1 MSDDEQ
7 PLGERLP
14 ARRGAAAPRSPRKGR
29 ASSQLPAAEGKKG
42 TAGAAATA
50 SESPAAQPKGAA
62 GAAAQVTRRQ
72 GGEKKPLAQRPQQRH
87 QRDQQWQPG
96 KALGRRPKR
105 AAERTG
111 PTGPPTPEPAL
122 PPSAVAPRGDALG
135 RKEPTA
141 AAPVRRASRQPA
153 VTYADDSAS
162 GPDDD
167 ASPELQPSFSS
178 DGAAAARRRRGGG
191 SGRQPARRRPAE
203 ASAGAIS
210 AGAASAGS
218 GGKSAPAAPPACDAG
233 GSGGADLGPHRR
245 CYWLE
250 GRPDPA
256 THPLTAKQVRATHN
270 PSPLPNPIDSITLD
284 CSFPVHPPPA
294 CTQRAPVHSTVVSSD
309 VTSQSQL
316 PTPLMTASLTL
327 QSLHSLTV
335 DKGAIAGQGWDKHSR
350 TGIDG
355 IICRWGPP
363 KIAQWLS
370 FHGLSKYA
378 PKFADFTGKVR
389 TGERP

>member
-1 MSDDEQ
+1 MSDDER

-29 ASSQLPAAEGKKG
+29 ASSQLPAAAGKEG

-62 GAAAQVTRRQ
+62 GAAAQVMRRQ
-72 GGEKKPLAQRPQQRH
+72 GGEKKPLAQRH
-87 QRDQQWQPG
+87 QRDQQRQPG
-96 KALGRRPKR
+96 RALDRQPNR
-105 AAERTG
+105 AAERAG
-111 PTGPPTPEPAL
+111 PAGPPTPEPAL

-153 VTYADDSAS
+153 VTYADDRAS
-162 GPDDD
+162 SPDED

-178 DGAAAARRRRGGG
+178 DSAAAARRRGGG

-203 ASAGAIS
+203 ASASATS

-218 GGKSAPAAPPACDAG
+218 GGKSAPAASPACDAG
-233 GSGGADLGPHRR
+233 RSGAADLGPHRR

-256 THPLTAKQVRATHN
+256 THPLTAKHVRATHN
-270 PSPLPNPIDSITLD
+270 PSPLPNSIDSITLFS
-284 CSFPVHPPPA
+284 CASVYPA
-294 CTQRAPVHSTVVSSD
+294 CTCAQYCVVSSD
-309 VTSQSQL
+309 VTS
-316 PTPLMTASLTL
+316 
-327 QSLHSLTV
+327 H
-335 DKGAIAGQGWDKHSR
+335 AIDDRQPHFAIS
-350 TGIDG
+350 
-355 IICRWGPP
+355 
-363 KIAQWLS
+363 S
-370 FHGLSKYA
+370 FAHG
-378 PKFADFTGKVR
+378 
-389 TGERP
+389 